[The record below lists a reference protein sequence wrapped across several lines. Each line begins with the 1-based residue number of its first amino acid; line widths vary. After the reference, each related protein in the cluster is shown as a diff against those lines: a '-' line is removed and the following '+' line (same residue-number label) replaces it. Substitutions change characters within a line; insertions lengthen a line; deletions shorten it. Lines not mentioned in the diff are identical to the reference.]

1 LRLELSVANRKLK
14 FALPTMKPKKSK
26 YDTNPLEEDVAKR
39 AEDDWGP
46 MPSGSPTEEVK
57 GATRD
62 IGRTANE
69 AARQYSESEEPTR
82 RLQDQM
88 EGSYPSVFI
97 PPAYQ
102 TPPTYQPPPVPYQ
115 PAAYAPRPLMQPPGD
130 RHVAGLGLQ
139 EKWTT
144 ILPYVPFHI
153 GAVAAA
159 IELFLLPRTEGR
171 ARFHAAQ
178 GLALQLAILAIGVLF
193 GLVTIFSGSSVG
205 SNLFSVAA
213 TVFLIISMVRVGRGH
228 AHHIAP
234 LTEPAKWLDEHIK
247 PRK

>member
-1 LRLELSVANRKLK
+1 
-14 FALPTMKPKKSK
+14 MKPKKSK

-39 AEDDWGP
+39 AADDWGA

-88 EGSYPSVFI
+88 DGSYPSVFI
-97 PPAYQ
+97 PPALQ
-102 TPPTYQPPPVPYQ
+102 APPTYQPPPIPYQPPAVPYQ
-115 PAAYAPRPLMQPPGD
+115 PGVYAPGPMVKPPGD
-130 RHVAGLGLQ
+130 RHVRGLGLP
-139 EKWTT
+139 EKWAT
-144 ILPYVPFHI
+144 ILPYIPFHI

-159 IELFLLPRTEGR
+159 VELFVLPRTEGR

-193 GLVTIFSGSSVG
+193 GLVGIFANSSVG

-213 TVFLIISMVRVGRGH
+213 TLFLIISMVRVFRGN

>member
-1 LRLELSVANRKLK
+1 
-14 FALPTMKPKKSK
+14 MKPKKSK
-26 YDTNPLEEDVAKR
+26 YDTNPLDEDVVKR
-39 AEDDWGP
+39 ADDDWGATHSRP
-46 MPSGSPTEEVK
+46 QTEEVK
-57 GATRD
+57 GATHD

-69 AARQYSESEEPTR
+69 AARQHVESEVPTR
-82 RLQDQM
+82 KLQDQM

-97 PPAYQ
+97 PPTFQ

-115 PAAYAPRPLMQPPGD
+115 PDAYAPRPFFPQKPGE
-130 RHVAGLGLQ
+130 RPVPGLGMP

-144 ILPYVPFHI
+144 ILPYLPFHI
-153 GAVAAA
+153 GAVAAV
-159 IELFLLPRTEGR
+159 IELFIIPRSEGR

-178 GLALQLAILAIGVLF
+178 GLALHLAILVIGFLF
-193 GLVTIFSGSSVG
+193 SMVTLFTGSSIG
-205 SNLFSVAA
+205 SRLFSIAA
-213 TVFLIISMVRVGRGH
+213 FVFLVISMIRVWRGD

>member
-1 LRLELSVANRKLK
+1 
-14 FALPTMKPKKSK
+14 MKPKKSK
-26 YDTNPLEEDVAKR
+26 YDTNPLEEDVAQR
-39 AEDDWGP
+39 AADDWGAI
-46 MPSGSPTEEVK
+46 PSGSPTADVK

-62 IGRTANE
+62 VGRTANE
-69 AARQYSESEEPTR
+69 AARLYPESEEQTR
-82 RLQDQM
+82 RLEDPL

-115 PAAYAPRPLMQPPGD
+115 PSVYAPGPLVQSPGD

-139 EKWTT
+139 EKWAT
-144 ILPYVPFHI
+144 ILPYLPFHI

-159 IELFLLPRTEGR
+159 VELFVLPRPEGR

-193 GLVTIFSGSSVG
+193 GLVSIFSGSSVG
-205 SNLFSVAA
+205 SNLFSSAA
-213 TVFLIISMVRVGRGH
+213 TIFLIISMVRVGRGKP
-228 AHHIAP
+228 HHIAP
-234 LTEPAKWLDEHIK
+234 LTEPAKWLEEHIK
-247 PRK
+247 PRNK